1 MLFRSRFH
9 TMKESMR
16 LAKERGAF
24 KAIQGSV
31 YDPKALKWTA
41 PKPIAPYRC
50 DFGRPAVDWDEIAAE
65 LRENGI
71 RNAAQ
76 LTIAPTGTIATV
88 IGCEGYGCEPV
99 FALAYIRH
107 MNDNGKDVLLTY
119 ASPQFEAALVQ
130 SGLSEEQRQS
140 IVNQVMSEGSCQSI
154 LELPD
159 EIRNTFEIG
168 RAHV

>member
-1 MLFRSRFH
+1 MNRIRYGSDEGQEFAAQVIEFIRFH

-50 DFGRPAVDWDEIAAE
+50 DFGRPPVDWTEIAAE
-65 LRENGI
+65 LRESGI

-99 FALAYIRH
+99 RRQGLGRSRIAPERNFDGR
-107 MNDNGKDVLLTY
+107 LTEY
-119 ASPQFEAALVQ
+119 GGNF
-130 SGLSEEQRQS
+130 QR
-140 IVNQVMSEGSCQSI
+140 
-154 LELPD
+154 LEFT
-159 EIRNTFEIG
+159 IQTQR
-168 RAHV
+168 